1 MEATCGHEV
10 PLRGSRGYQGHQE
23 APRPPGES
31 KGHQE
36 TVGALRG
43 YQEAVK
49 TTRSQ
54 KELVEDTRSHQEA
67 GLSKTEHSTSCLV
80 VLGPGIVFRVRLLP
94 KTAEL
99 LQRFGGI
106 MGKDTSANCKDN
118 PVYTSSW

>member
-10 PLRGSRGYQGHQE
+10 PLRGTRKHEGHQE
-23 APRPPGES
+23 EVGS
-31 KGHQE
+31 HQE
-36 TVGALRG
+36 TVGAIRG

-49 TTRSQ
+49 ATRSQ
-54 KELVEDTRSHQEA
+54 QELVEATRSHQEA
-67 GLSKTEHSTSCLV
+67 CLSKTEHSTSCLV
-80 VLGPGIVFRVRLLP
+80 ILCLGIVFRVRLLS